1 MSFLLAALLPRF
13 GYRRA
18 MMTGAAMVG
27 IACLAMPLV
36 PTFAMA
42 KLLFAVTGASFG
54 LIKVSVYSSIGL
66 VTEGPAQHA
75 SLTNV
80 IEGLFMVGVLSGYWI
95 FGAFIDPAAPAKI
108 GWLDVYWLLAGFAFC
123 VCLLLPFSKIAESD
137 RKTAV

>member
-1 MSFLLAALLPRF
+1 MRISDWSSDVCSSDL
-13 GYRRA
+13 
-18 MMTGAAMVG
+18 
-27 IACLAMPLV
+27 

-80 IEGLFMVGVLSGYWI
+80 NEGLFMVGVMSGYWI
-95 FGAFIDPAAPAKI
+95 FGAFIDHAAHDSLD
-108 GWLDVYWLLAGFAFC
+108 WLDVYWLLAALAFGGWIGRGSGRER
-123 VCLLLPFSKIAESD
+123 VGK
-137 RKTAV
+137 